1 MNNKLLFPDFEN
13 IIVAGEIPT
22 AIEDGYSYLEQVMA
36 LRKYVLSLGK
46 YTKDL
51 TTIVNNNT
59 DDITK
64 LKTFKHITHLG
75 TKEGDIFKLEEL
87 KDDLYYADTQIF
99 IQYKTGFLAYFKKG
113 ALITKS
119 SGISENEEY
128 SKLENVLQHQA
139 TGYIDGTITTTYN
152 VYNSATK
159 EILDANTSSIN
170 ISELNTKL
178 DNYSNEISDL
188 QTKVIQLTN
197 SITTINGILENT
209 SHIEHIS
216 ENANLWELNAGIY
229 KATKNL
235 SITISSDASVSKEP
249 INVGQIFMVQSS
261 NNDEWEMWFT
271 DGTNIMYAQTYLE
284 SGIYEGSRKSINVR
298 TITSKVEDLE
308 NRVTNIEKAP
318 KDQSIFIEF
327 NESTDTIIPKLQV
340 FVDNFRKGIVTPVYW
355 YYTSGDLLELS
366 KIVNNLDNTAGRRMN
381 LYFTAFDSTTLTNKQ
396 IPVGNMLINLDLT
409 TYNITNITK
418 NWEYQT
424 IESGG
429 ESVPAINIDYTGSVT
444 QTINDQ
450 LLQIITKTQNKEPF
464 TSIMYYPTED
474 YISITG
480 QRRPTTFT
488 LESVYSGINN
498 TWYINYRMCVAKY
511 NSNAGDK
518 YDNVVENIM
527 RFTYDT
533 SNNSV
538 GTTYYNMNYPI
549 DPTNILT
556 PATSSKLG
564 GVKIGDGINVTPDGT
579 ISFNNSSA
587 SSDSYV
593 LKVNGALDDSTLF
606 SAENKE
612 VLSKIMTDVYNKKTI
627 TASIVKYNTNDQRTQ
642 IEQYQLVNL
651 STNNYANN
659 IIGLNFISLEM
670 STESYISRKN
680 LTYTEIYIHV
690 DANATPTTYTYKLNN
705 NIQIPTGSIEIDKK
719 FSFDFLF
726 TDDTT
731 DSVSSYNSSSYLL
744 TGITKLFDVNEIY
757 GELMVKYSEV
767 ISGTTYSSICPA
779 DRLKYMLTNVSD
791 VDYSI
796 RTLTDGTSQLTLHIR
811 RTDETQPFTSPTD
824 MKIENIFI
832 NGYLPFSSENI
843 SKSTT
848 ITKN

>member
-13 IIVAGEIPT
+13 IIIAGEIPT
-22 AIEDGYSYLEQVMA
+22 AIENGYTYLEQVMA

-64 LKTFKHITHLG
+64 LKAFKHITHLG

-99 IQYKTGFLAYFKKG
+99 IQFKTGFLAYFKKG

-119 SGISENEEY
+119 SGISENEDY

-197 SITTINGILENT
+197 SITIINEILENT

-216 ENANLWELNAGIY
+216 ENANLWNLNNGIY

-235 SITISSDASVSKEP
+235 NIKISSDTSVTDEP
-249 INVGQIFMVQSS
+249 ITTGQIFMVQSS

-271 DGTNIMYAQTYLE
+271 AGTNIMYAQTYLE
-284 SGIYEGSRKSINVR
+284 NGIYEGSRKSINVR

-308 NRVTNIEKAP
+308 NRVTNLEKAP

-327 NESTDTIIPKLQV
+327 NEGTDTIIPKLQV
-340 FVDNFRKGIVTPVYW
+340 FVDNFRKGIVTPIYW

-366 KIVNNLDNTAGRRMN
+366 KIVNNLDNTAGRRIN

-396 IPVGNMLINLDLT
+396 ITVGYILIDVDT
-409 TYNITNITK
+409 ITYNIININK

-424 IESGG
+424 LESG
-429 ESVPAINIDYTGSVT
+429 SDLPIAS
-444 QTINDQ
+444 
-450 LLQIITKTQNKEPF
+450 KT
-464 TSIMYYPTED
+464 T
-474 YISITG
+474 
-480 QRRPTTFT
+480 
-488 LESVYSGINN
+488 
-498 TWYINYRMCVAKY
+498 
-511 NSNAGDK
+511 
-518 YDNVVENIM
+518 
-527 RFTYDT
+527 
-533 SNNSV
+533 
-538 GTTYYNMNYPI
+538 
-549 DPTNILT
+549 
-556 PATSSKLG
+556 LG
-564 GVKIGDGINVTPDGT
+564 GVKIGDGIDVTPDGT
-579 ISFNNSSA
+579 ISTTKTYFINTENIDANILAELRTNIINDKPFYVIASGMYGKFICTGYDYDKLVFTSFLRYDDEITKGTLNLANGTNEFKKFSIGKMSKQMIFEYDLTSSENIKSA
-587 SSDSYV
+587 IDLITSSHVFDENPTQSYN
-593 LKVNGALDDSTLF
+593 LLFRFDTTDTQKYGLPLCTYSVNVPYGS
-606 SAENKE
+606 E
-612 VLSKIMTDVYNKKTI
+612 
-627 TASIVKYNTNDQRTQ
+627 
-642 IEQYQLVNL
+642 
-651 STNNYANN
+651 NNYEFGMIEGTTLYVA
-659 IIGLNFISLEM
+659 
-670 STESYISRKN
+670 R
-680 LTYTEIYIHV
+680 LTRHYENEV
-690 DANATPTTYTYKLNN
+690 TTYTYQKLSFALSESTKNT
-705 NIQIPTGSIEIDKK
+705 NIESSKK

-726 TDDTT
+726 TDDAT

-744 TGITKLFDVNEIY
+744 TGITKSFDVNEIY

-767 ISGTTYSSICPA
+767 ISGTTYSSVCPA

-791 VDYSI
+791 VDYSF

-811 RTDETQPFTSPTD
+811 RTDETQPFTSPSG

-832 NGYLPFSSENI
+832 NGYFVNSKEDV